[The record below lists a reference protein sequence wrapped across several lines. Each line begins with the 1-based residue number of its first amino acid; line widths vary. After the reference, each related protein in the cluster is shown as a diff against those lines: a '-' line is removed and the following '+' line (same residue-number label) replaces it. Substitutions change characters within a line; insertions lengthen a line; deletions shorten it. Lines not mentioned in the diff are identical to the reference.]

1 MKFHLQSECLGPSG
15 NLMSFLMSQVG
26 SNWLN
31 LRRKLALMLNVWG
44 PRNCYAVF
52 LWSHSSSFVW
62 HLLVSFTIFDV
73 TSLAMSSFLF
83 TVFFPLALF
92 EFESLLVL
100 KIPFS
105 VRLGFLIHLKFL
117 ISEYLS
123 HFCSDSL
130 FCNEMSVKKKPNS
143 CLFFFFF
150 RALKLALA

>member
-1 MKFHLQSECLGPSG
+1 
-15 NLMSFLMSQVG
+15 MSFLMSQVG

-31 LRRKLALMLNVWG
+31 PKRKLALMLNVWG
-44 PRNCYAVF
+44 PGNCHSVF

-62 HLLVSFTIFDV
+62 HLLVFFSIFDV

-83 TVFFPLALF
+83 TVFFLWLCLNLR
-92 EFESLLVL
+92 SLLVL

-130 FCNEMSVKKKPNS
+130 FCNGMSVKKEPNS
-143 CLFFFFF
+143 CLFFFFV
-150 RALKLALA
+150 L